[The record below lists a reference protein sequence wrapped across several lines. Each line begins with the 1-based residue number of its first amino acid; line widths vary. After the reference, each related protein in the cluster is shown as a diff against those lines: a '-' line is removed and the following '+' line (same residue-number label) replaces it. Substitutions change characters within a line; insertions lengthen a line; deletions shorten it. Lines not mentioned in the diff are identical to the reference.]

1 MHTEEFI
8 LIPKRMFLSHQPVK
22 NKILENPNYE
32 QKAAQLSLFQRNQ
45 SEKPQKE
52 EEPVETMSSVYENK
66 EATKEETSEP
76 VSEDSEI
83 EPILKKQK
91 ISQFESIISELE
103 PMEKN
108 KIKRSEILLEHIM
121 QSDVI
126 SIGGNDVLHINK
138 EPLGVKVSTFLY
150 NLQQSTKKIDIK
162 KYSKILT
169 ALDIS
174 PHLVANTYAKQ
185 ILENSSESE
194 QEFYPSREKLRS
206 SGSKS
211 NPTGDYEET
220 SDETT
225 DKKESSQKKWSFFS

>member
-1 MHTEEFI
+1 
-8 LIPKRMFLSHQPVK
+8 
-22 NKILENPNYE
+22 
-32 QKAAQLSLFQRNQ
+32 
-45 SEKPQKE
+45 
-52 EEPVETMSSVYENK
+52 MSSVYENK

-108 KIKRSEILLEHIM
+108 KIKRCEILLEQIM
-121 QSDVI
+121 QSDV
-126 SIGGNDVLHINK
+126 IGGNDVLHINK
-138 EPLGVKVSTFLY
+138 EPLGDKVSTFLY

-162 KYSKILT
+162 RYSIILT
-169 ALDIS
+169 APDIS
-174 PHLVANTYAKQ
+174 PHLVANTYAQQ

-194 QEFYPSREKLRS
+194 QEFYPSREKPRS

-211 NPTGDYEET
+211 TPTKDYEEKN
-220 SDETT
+220 DETT
-225 DKKESSQKKWSFFS
+225 DKKETSDDRQKKCSFFS

>member
-22 NKILENPNYE
+22 NEILENPNYE

-52 EEPVETMSSVYENK
+52 EKPVETMSSVYENK

-103 PMEKN
+103 PIEKN

-194 QEFYPSREKLRS
+194 QEFYPSREKPRS

-225 DKKESSQKKWSFFS
+225 DKKETSQKKWSFFS

>member
-8 LIPKRMFLSHQPVK
+8 LIPKRIFLSHQPVK
-22 NKILENPNYE
+22 NEILENPNYE

-52 EEPVETMSSVYENK
+52 KKPVETMSSVYENK
-66 EATKEETSEP
+66 EAAKEDISEP

-83 EPILKKQK
+83 EPILKKLK

-103 PMEKN
+103 LMEKN

-138 EPLGVKVSTFLY
+138 EPPGVKFSTFLY
-150 NLQQSTKKIDIK
+150 NLQQTTKK
-162 KYSKILT
+162 LT
-169 ALDIS
+169 L
-174 PHLVANTYAKQ
+174 
-185 ILENSSESE
+185 
-194 QEFYPSREKLRS
+194 
-206 SGSKS
+206 KS
-211 NPTGDYEET
+211 T
-220 SDETT
+220 
-225 DKKESSQKKWSFFS
+225 QKF

>member
-8 LIPKRMFLSHQPVK
+8 LIPKRMFLTHQPVK
-22 NKILENPNYE
+22 NEILENPNYE

-52 EEPVETMSSVYENK
+52 EKPVETMSSVYENK

-83 EPILKKQK
+83 EPILKIQK
-91 ISQFESIISELE
+91 ISHFESSEFE

-138 EPLGVKVSTFLY
+138 EPLGVK
-150 NLQQSTKKIDIK
+150 N
-162 KYSKILT
+162 
-169 ALDIS
+169 
-174 PHLVANTYAKQ
+174 H
-185 ILENSSESE
+185 
-194 QEFYPSREKLRS
+194 
-206 SGSKS
+206 
-211 NPTGDYEET
+211 
-220 SDETT
+220 
-225 DKKESSQKKWSFFS
+225 

>member
-1 MHTEEFI
+1 
-8 LIPKRMFLSHQPVK
+8 
-22 NKILENPNYE
+22 
-32 QKAAQLSLFQRNQ
+32 
-45 SEKPQKE
+45 
-52 EEPVETMSSVYENK
+52 MSSVYENK
-66 EATKEETSEP
+66 EATKEEVSKP

-83 EPILKKQK
+83 EPILKRQK
-91 ISQFESIISELE
+91 ISQFESKISELE

-150 NLQQSTKKIDIK
+150 NLQQTTKKIDIK

-194 QEFYPSREKLRS
+194 QEFYPSREKPRS

-211 NPTGDYEET
+211 TPTRDYEET

-225 DKKESSQKKWSFFS
+225 DKKETSQKKWSFFS

>member
-22 NKILENPNYE
+22 NEILENPNYE

-45 SEKPQKE
+45 SEKPQKDE
-52 EEPVETMSSVYENK
+52 NPVETMSSVYKNK
-66 EATKEETSEP
+66 EATKEEISEP

-91 ISQFESIISELE
+91 IYQFETIISELE

-126 SIGGNDVLHINK
+126 SIGRNDVLHINK
-138 EPLGVKVSTFLY
+138 EPLGVKVSNFLY
-150 NLQQSTKKIDIK
+150 NLQQTTKLTLKST
-162 KYSKILT
+162 
-169 ALDIS
+169 
-174 PHLVANTYAKQ
+174 
-185 ILENSSESE
+185 
-194 QEFYPSREKLRS
+194 
-206 SGSKS
+206 
-211 NPTGDYEET
+211 
-220 SDETT
+220 
-225 DKKESSQKKWSFFS
+225 QKFCLLSIYHHI

>member
-22 NKILENPNYE
+22 NEILENPNYE
-32 QKAAQLSLFQRNQ
+32 HKAAQLSLFQRNQ
-45 SEKPQKE
+45 SEKPQKDE
-52 EEPVETMSSVYENK
+52 KPVENMSSVYENK
-66 EATKEETSEP
+66 EATMEEISEP

-91 ISQFESIISELE
+91 ISQFESVISELE

-138 EPLGVKVSTFLY
+138 EPLGVKVSNFLY
-150 NLQQSTKKIDIK
+150 DLQQTTKK
-162 KYSKILT
+162 LT
-169 ALDIS
+169 L
-174 PHLVANTYAKQ
+174 
-185 ILENSSESE
+185 
-194 QEFYPSREKLRS
+194 
-206 SGSKS
+206 KS
-211 NPTGDYEET
+211 T
-220 SDETT
+220 
-225 DKKESSQKKWSFFS
+225 QKFCLLLIYHHI

>member
-1 MHTEEFI
+1 MHTEKFI
-8 LIPKRMFLSHQPVK
+8 LIPKRKFLSHQPVK
-22 NKILENPNYE
+22 NEILKNPIHE

-52 EEPVETMSSVYENK
+52 EKPVETMSSVYENK
-66 EATKEETSEP
+66 EATKEEISKP

-103 PMEKN
+103 PIEKN

-126 SIGGNDVLHINK
+126 SIGGNDVLYINK

-150 NLQQSTKKIDIK
+150 NLQQTTKK
-162 KYSKILT
+162 LT
-169 ALDIS
+169 L
-174 PHLVANTYAKQ
+174 
-185 ILENSSESE
+185 
-194 QEFYPSREKLRS
+194 
-206 SGSKS
+206 KS
-211 NPTGDYEET
+211 T
-220 SDETT
+220 
-225 DKKESSQKKWSFFS
+225 QKF

>member
-1 MHTEEFI
+1 
-8 LIPKRMFLSHQPVK
+8 
-22 NKILENPNYE
+22 
-32 QKAAQLSLFQRNQ
+32 
-45 SEKPQKE
+45 
-52 EEPVETMSSVYENK
+52 MSSVYENK

-138 EPLGVKVSTFLY
+138 EPLGVKISTFLY

-169 ALDIS
+169 ALDIL

-185 ILENSSESE
+185 ILENSSEIE
-194 QEFYPSREKLRS
+194 QEFYPRREKPRS

-211 NPTGDYEET
+211 NPTRDYEET

-225 DKKESSQKKWSFFS
+225 DKKETSQKKWSFFS